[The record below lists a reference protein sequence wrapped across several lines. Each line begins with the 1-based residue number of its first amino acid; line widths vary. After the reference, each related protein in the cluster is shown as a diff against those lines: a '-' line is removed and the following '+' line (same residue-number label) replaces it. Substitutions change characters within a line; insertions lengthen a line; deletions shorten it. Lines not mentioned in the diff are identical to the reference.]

1 MPLRRVRQKVRDVG
15 VLELLKRGIETGAA
29 PRLFAAK
36 LALDTRI
43 SYLERDDL
51 ARTSAAEVFAFGSKE
66 SITLDAP
73 PNAPSE
79 LSRMAGSFS
88 VDRPFVCRL
97 PRARLVGRD
106 ALSVRPDGTVPLET
120 SLGRRDRLERSLL
133 AEPSLLGRA
142 LWNQSALGTP
152 TADDRYR
159 ETVCSLVDGCLGG
172 YSHWVLTALPRLEGL
187 RRWEERTG
195 EQATVLVPAEA
206 PGWVRESLDFFGYGP
221 DRVAAWDGE
230 PTTVEGLIVPSVRSP
245 EQPRSAYA
253 HRFTYDLSY
262 KLTSPAACRWLR
274 SAAREAL
281 SSGEATS
288 SGRSESSSELEPLP
302 AGRGRHV
309 YISRADADRR
319 RVRNRDELLESLAGN
334 GFEQYTLSSLSFP
347 DQVRLFLEAD
357 VVVAPH
363 GAGFANLAFASD
375 CAVVELFGAKV
386 KPTYWLL
393 AGALGLEYE
402 YHVCEAVG
410 DDLRVDV
417 ETVIDSIE
425 AFL

>member
-29 PRLFAAK
+29 PRLFAGK

-43 SYLERDDL
+43 SYLERAGL
-51 ARTSAAEVFAFGSKE
+51 ARTPDADAFAFGTEE
-66 SITLDAP
+66 SIALEAP
-73 PNAPSE
+73 PSSPSE
-79 LSRMAGSFS
+79 LERMAGSFS
-88 VDRPFVCRL
+88 FEQPFVCRL
-97 PRARLVGRD
+97 PTARLVGRD
-106 ALSVRPDGTVPLET
+106 ALAVRPDGSFLLET
-120 SLGRRDRLERSLL
+120 SLGRRDRLEQSLL
-133 AEPSLLGRA
+133 AEPSLLSRA
-142 LWNQSALGTP
+142 LWRQSALGAP
-152 TADDRYR
+152 SADDRNL
-159 ETVCSLVDGCLGG
+159 ETVCSFVDGCLGG

-195 EQATVLVPAEA
+195 ERATILVPNDASS
-206 PGWVRESLDFFGYGP
+206 WVLESLEFFGYGS
-221 DRVAAWDGE
+221 DRITAWNGE
-230 PTTVEGLIVPSVRSP
+230 PTTVEGLVVPSVRSP

-262 KLTSPAACRWLR
+262 KLTSPAACRWLQ
-274 SAAREAL
+274 SAAREAA
-281 SSGEATS
+281 SSR
-288 SGRSESSSELEPLP
+288 RSESRSELEPCP
-302 AGRGRHV
+302 AGRGRRV

-319 RVRNRDELLESLAGN
+319 RVRNRDELLEALATN
-334 GFEQYTLSSLSFP
+334 GFERYTLSSLSFA

-357 VVVAPH
+357 IVVAPH

-375 CAVVELFGAKV
+375 CTVVELFGSKV

-402 YHVCEAVG
+402 HHLCEAAG

-417 ETVIDSIE
+417 RTVTDSIE
-425 AFL
+425 ARL

>member
-15 VLELLKRGIETGAA
+15 VLELLKRGVETGAA
-29 PRLFAAK
+29 PRLFAGK

-43 SYLERDDL
+43 SYLERAGL
-51 ARTSAAEVFAFGSKE
+51 AQTPDVDVFAFGSEE

-79 LSRMAGSFS
+79 LERMAGSFS
-88 VDRPFVCRL
+88 LKQPFVCRL
-97 PRARLVGRD
+97 PKARLVGQD
-106 ALSVRPDGTVPLET
+106 ALAVRPDGSFLLET
-120 SLGRRDRLERSLL
+120 SLGRRDRLEQSLL
-133 AEPSLLGRA
+133 AEPSLLRRA
-142 LWNQSALGTP
+142 LWRQSELGAP
-152 TADDRYR
+152 SADDQHL

-195 EQATVLVPAEA
+195 ERATILVPDDASS
-206 PGWVRESLDFFGYGP
+206 WVLESLEFFGYGP
-221 DRVAAWDGE
+221 DRIATWNGE
-230 PTTVEGLIVPSVRSP
+230 PTTVKGLVVPSVRSP

-262 KLTSPAACRWLR
+262 KLTSPAACRWLQ
-274 SAAREAL
+274 SAAREAA
-281 SSGEATS
+281 SSR
-288 SGRSESSSELEPLP
+288 RSESSSELESCPTD
-302 AGRGRHV
+302 RGRRV

-319 RVRNRDELLESLAGN
+319 RVRNRDELLESLAAN
-334 GFEQYTLSSLSFP
+334 GFEQYTLSSLSFA
-347 DQVRLFLEAD
+347 DQVHLFLEAD
-357 VVVAPH
+357 IVVAPH

-375 CAVVELFGAKV
+375 CTVVELFGSKI

-402 YHVCEAVG
+402 YHLCEPLD
-410 DDLRVDV
+410 DDLQVDV
-417 ETVIDSIE
+417 QAVTDSIE
-425 AFL
+425 ARL

>member
-1 MPLRRVRQKVRDVG
+1 MPLRRVRQKIRDVG
-15 VLELLKRGIETGAA
+15 VFELFKRGVKTGAA
-29 PRLFAAK
+29 PRLLGGK
-36 LALDTRI
+36 LALDTRLTH
-43 SYLERDDL
+43 LERGAL
-51 ARTSAAEVFAFGSKE
+51 TRTPDVDVFEFGSDE

-73 PNAPSE
+73 PDSPSE
-79 LSRMAGSFS
+79 LERMAGSFS
-88 VDRPFVCRL
+88 LEQPFVCRL
-97 PRARLVGRD
+97 PQARLLGQD
-106 ALSVRPDGTVPLET
+106 ALAVRPDGSFLLET
-120 SLGRRDRLERSLL
+120 SLARRDRLEQSLL
-133 AEPSLLGRA
+133 ADPPLLRRA
-142 LWNQSALGTP
+142 LWRQSSLGAP
-152 TADDRYR
+152 SADDQHL

-195 EQATVLVPAEA
+195 ERATVLVPADA
-206 PGWVRESLDFFGYGP
+206 PSWVLESLEFFGYGP
-221 DRVAAWDGE
+221 DRIAAWAGE

-262 KLTSPAACRWLR
+262 KITSPAACRWLR

-281 SSGEATS
+281 SL
-288 SGRSESSSELEPLP
+288 RESDSDSELEPLP
-302 AGRGRHV
+302 EDRGRHV

-319 RVRNRDELLESLAGN
+319 RVRNRDEMLESLAAD
-334 GFEQYTLSSLSFP
+334 GFEQYTLSSLSFA
-347 DQVRLFLEAD
+347 DQIRLFLEAD

-402 YHVCEAVG
+402 YHLCEPVE

-417 ETVIDSIE
+417 PSVTESVE
-425 AFL
+425 ALL